1 MQRRLTLT
9 TWHTPPICKSCS
21 QPVADVKWAPP
32 TGVPGASRFNLAS
45 ASHDGSV
52 KVWDMRSS
60 VPLHT
65 LPPPPTTD
73 KAAKGA
79 AAAAAEEAA
88 EAEAAKKN
96 NIPAGPKVLCV
107 DFWGGGVV
115 FGGADRRLRSFA
127 LA

>member
-1 MQRRLTLT
+1 MACSVDLPYDT
-9 TWHTPPICKSCS
+9 TTPTCQPCS

-65 LPPPPTTD
+65 LPPPSTTD
-73 KAAKGA
+73 KKTKGA
-79 AAAAAEEAA
+79 AAAAAAAA
-88 EAEAAKKN
+88 EAEAAKRN

-107 DFWGGGVV
+107 DFWGAGVV